1 MHLNNRHRLKPATF
15 AIGVWI
21 DDWQPADR
29 WEPPGEHETTV
40 LLVDGND
47 ERYELSEELE
57 VALVGLI
64 ENHAGEI
71 CDALKIG
78 TDHQAPPV
86 QVCASIKE
94 E

>member
-1 MHLNNRHRLKPATF
+1 M
-15 AIGVWI
+15 
-21 DDWQPADR
+21 
-29 WEPPGEHETTV
+29 